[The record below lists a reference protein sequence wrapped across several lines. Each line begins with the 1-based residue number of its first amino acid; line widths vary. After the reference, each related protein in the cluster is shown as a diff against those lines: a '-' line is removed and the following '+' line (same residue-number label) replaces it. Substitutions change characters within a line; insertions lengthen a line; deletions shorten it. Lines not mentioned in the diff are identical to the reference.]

1 MSDGEV
7 ILEVGLHLAGVA
19 PGVGGR
25 DVPHYEAL
33 LRPRNAGIKS
43 DLGLRKALT
52 DRSAEGVMIGPVRDL
67 VELLVSL

>member
-1 MSDGEV
+1 MSDGEM

-52 DRSAEGVMIGPVRDL
+52 VRSAA
-67 VELLVSL
+67 